1 MSSKVKFL
9 SRAKRKRLLEELSQV
24 REGTP
29 EAKAIREQLGAHAP
43 LDPLKEAAKKKAAEE
58 AAEAARKAAE
68 AEARK
73 AAEAEARKKREI
85 AEAKKKAKVTSKKK
99 PAAKKTTD
107 KKK

>member
-9 SRAKRKRLLEELSQV
+9 SRARRKRLLEELSQV

-43 LDPLKEAAKKKAAEE
+43 LDPLK
-58 AAEAARKAAE
+58 
-68 AEARK
+68 
-73 AAEAEARKKREI
+73 
-85 AEAKKKAKVTSKKK
+85 KK